1 MIKKK
6 RICVVATVPVALKVF
21 MVEHINRLAEKYSVT
36 VMANAEPE
44 QIYQFL
50 DKSIRFIPLPI
61 QRKVSMFSD
70 LVSLIKLFKIFTAEN
85 FDCVLSIMPKSG
97 LLTMLAGY
105 FARVPRRVHI
115 FTGQVWYT
123 KHGFSRF
130 ALKKLDQLLAF
141 AATHLLA
148 DSPSQRDFL
157 IEENVVKPA
166 KIEVLGQGS
175 ISGVDLARFKPDS
188 VMREKIRRDLG
199 LDDSALV
206 FLFMARLTHVKGIV
220 DLARAFTDVALSC
233 PNAHLLVVGPDEE
246 GVEYVVTELGL
257 KFKGRCH
264 RIGFTDNPEAY
275 MAASDV
281 FSLPSYR
288 EGFSLATIQAAGV
301 GLPAIASR
309 IYGLSDAVQEGKT
322 GLLHQPGAIEEISA
336 AMRVLY
342 SDKGLRLKLAE
353 AARQRAH
360 TDFAQPIIIN
370 EMSLY
375 IDRLL
380 A

>member
-6 RICVVATVPVALKVF
+6 KICVVATVPVALKVF
-21 MVEHINRLAEKYSVT
+21 MVEHINKLAEKYSVT

-50 DKSIRFIPLPI
+50 DKNIRFIPLPI
-61 QRKVSMFSD
+61 QRKVSVFSD
-70 LVSLIKLFKIFTAEN
+70 LVSLIKLFKIFTTER

-105 FARVPRRVHI
+105 FARVPRRIHI

-123 KHGFSRF
+123 KQGFSRF

-175 ISGVDLARFKPDS
+175 ISGVDLARFKPDA
-188 VMREKIRRDLG
+188 VMREKIRRELG

-220 DLARAFTDVALSC
+220 DLACAFSDMAVSC
-233 PNAHLLVVGPDEE
+233 PDAHLLVVGPDED
-246 GVEYVVTELGL
+246 GVENVVTEVGL

-264 RIGFTDNPEAY
+264 RVGFTNNPEGY

-309 IYGLSDAVQEGKT
+309 IYGLSDAVREGKT

-336 AMRVLY
+336 AMKVLY
-342 SDKGLRLKLAE
+342 SDSGLRMKLAE
-353 AARQRAH
+353 AARHRAH

-375 IDRLL
+375 MDRLL

>member
-1 MIKKK
+1 
-6 RICVVATVPVALKVF
+6 
-21 MVEHINRLAEKYSVT
+21 MVEHINKLAEKYSVT

-50 DKSIRFIPLPI
+50 DKNIRFIPLPI
-61 QRKVSMFSD
+61 QRKVSVFSD
-70 LVSLIKLFKIFTAEN
+70 LVSLIKLFKIFTTER

-105 FARVPRRVHI
+105 FARVPRRIHI

-123 KHGFSRF
+123 KQGFSRF

-175 ISGVDLARFKPDS
+175 ISGVDLARFKPDA
-188 VMREKIRRDLG
+188 VMREKIRRELG

-220 DLARAFTDVALSC
+220 DLACAFSDMAVSC
-233 PNAHLLVVGPDEE
+233 PDAHLLVVGPDED
-246 GVEYVVTELGL
+246 GVENVVTEVGL

-264 RIGFTDNPEAY
+264 RVGFTNNPEGY

-309 IYGLSDAVQEGKT
+309 IYGLSDAVREGKT

-336 AMRVLY
+336 AMKVLY
-342 SDKGLRLKLAE
+342 SDSGLRMKLAE
-353 AARQRAH
+353 AARHRAH

-375 IDRLL
+375 MDRLL

>member
-1 MIKKK
+1 MTEQKK
-6 RICVVATVPVALKVF
+6 ICVVATVPVALRVF
-21 MVEHINRLAEKYSVT
+21 MVEHINKLAEKYSVT
-36 VMANAEPE
+36 VMANAEAE
-44 QIYQFL
+44 EIYLFL
-50 DKSIRFIPLPI
+50 DKRIKFIPLPI
-61 QRKVSMFSD
+61 QRKVSLFSD
-70 LVSLIKLFKIFTAEN
+70 VVSLVKLIRIFTVEK

-105 FARVPRRVHI
+105 LARVPRRIHI

-123 KHGFSRF
+123 KQGFSRF

-157 IEENVVKPA
+157 IAERVVKPA
-166 KIEVLGQGS
+166 KIEVLGKGS
-175 ISGVDLARFKPDS
+175 ISGVDLARFKPDPAA
-188 VMREKIRRDLG
+188 RARIRHELG

-206 FLFMARLTHVKGIV
+206 FLFMARLTHAKGIV
-220 DLARAFTDVALSC
+220 DLARAFSSVAMRA
-233 PNAHLLVVGPDEE
+233 PNAHLLIVGPDED
-246 GVEYVVTELGL
+246 GVEGMITELSS

-264 RIGFTDNPEAY
+264 RVGFTTDPEGY
-275 MAASDV
+275 MAAADI

-309 IYGLSDAVQEGKT
+309 IYGLSDAVQEGVT
-322 GLLHQPGAIEEISA
+322 GLLHCPGAIDEISE
-336 AMRVLY
+336 AMVRLY
-342 SDKGLRLKLAE
+342 SDGDLRSSLSE
-353 AARQRAH
+353 AAQHRAH
-360 TDFAQPIIIN
+360 TEFAQPIIIE
-370 EMSLY
+370 EMSRY

-380 A
+380 V

>member
-1 MIKKK
+1 MTKQKK
-6 RICVVATVPVALKVF
+6 ICVVATVPVALKVF
-21 MVEHINRLAEKYSVT
+21 MVEHINKLAETYSVT
-36 VMANAEPE
+36 VMANAAADDV
-44 QIYQFL
+44 YQFL
-50 DKSIRFIPLPI
+50 DKRIKFIPLPI

-70 LVSLIKLFKIFTAEN
+70 VVSLIKLFRIFTVER

-105 FARVPRRVHI
+105 FARVPCRIHI

-123 KHGFSRF
+123 KQGFSRF

-157 IEENVVKPA
+157 IAENVVKPA
-166 KIEVLGQGS
+166 KIEVLGKGS
-175 ISGVDLARFKPDS
+175 ISGVDLERFKPNALA
-188 VMREKIRRDLG
+188 RARIRSELG
-199 LDDSALV
+199 LDESAVV
-206 FLFMARLTHVKGIV
+206 FLFMARLTRAKGIV
-220 DLARAFTDVALSC
+220 DLARAFTDVGSRA

-246 GVEYVVTELGL
+246 GVEGVITELSAR
-257 KFKGRCH
+257 FSGRCH
-264 RIGFTDNPEAY
+264 RIGFTNDPEGY
-275 MAASDV
+275 MAAADI

-309 IYGLSDAVQEGKT
+309 IYGLSDAVQDGVT
-322 GLLHQPGAIEEISA
+322 GILHRPGAIDEMSD
-336 AMRVLY
+336 AMVKLY
-342 SDKGLRLKLAE
+342 SDRELRASLSE
-353 AARQRAH
+353 AARHRAH
-360 TDFAQPIIIN
+360 TEFAQPLIIE

-375 IDRLL
+375 INKLL

>member
-1 MIKKK
+1 MTKQQK
-6 RICVVATVPVALKVF
+6 ICVVATVPVALKVF
-21 MVEHINRLAEKYSVT
+21 MVEHINKLAETYSVT
-36 VMANAEPE
+36 VMANAASED
-44 QIYQFL
+44 IYHFL
-50 DKSIRFIPLPI
+50 DKRIKFIPLPI

-70 LVSLIKLFKIFTAEN
+70 VLSLIRLFRIFSVER

-105 FARVPRRVHI
+105 FARVPCRIHI

-123 KHGFSRF
+123 KKGFSRF

-157 IEENVVKPA
+157 IEENVVKPP
-166 KIEVLGQGS
+166 KIEVLGKGS
-175 ISGVDLARFKPDS
+175 ISGVDLARFKPNA
-188 VMREKIRRDLG
+188 VARARIRSELG
-199 LDDSALV
+199 LDDAALV
-206 FLFMARLTHVKGIV
+206 FLFMARLTRAKGIV
-220 DLARAFTDVALSC
+220 DLARAFTSVATRA

-246 GVEYVVTELGL
+246 SLEGVITELSE

-264 RIGFTDNPEAY
+264 RIGFTNDPEGY
-275 MAASDV
+275 MAAADI

-309 IYGLSDAVQEGKT
+309 IYGLSDAVQEGVT
-322 GLLHQPGAIEEISA
+322 GLLHRPGAIDEMSD
-336 AMRVLY
+336 AMVKLY
-342 SDKGLRLKLAE
+342 SDRELRRSLAE
-353 AARQRAH
+353 AARHRAH
-360 TDFAQPIIIN
+360 TEFAQPIIIE

-375 IDRLL
+375 INRLL